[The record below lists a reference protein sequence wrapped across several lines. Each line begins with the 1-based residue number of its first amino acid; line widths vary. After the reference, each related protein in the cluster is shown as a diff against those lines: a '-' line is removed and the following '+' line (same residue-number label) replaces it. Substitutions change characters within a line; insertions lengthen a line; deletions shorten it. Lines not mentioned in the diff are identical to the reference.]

1 MADKDGEKAGRK
13 EGSEETIIE
22 GLLESGTTLN
32 TKVKHSLCHYDH
44 LVHDITKIGVMIYFS
59 R

>member
-13 EGSEETIIE
+13 EGSEEAIIE

-32 TKVKHSLCHYDH
+32 TQVKHSLC
-44 LVHDITKIGVMIYFS
+44 